1 MNGTNGTGAGHHYRI
16 TSMIAIALII
26 GQLAFVAVSWF
37 LHSSGERELSA
48 EPALNLMTYI
58 WIALA
63 FSMLAVAFGFR
74 QRIVTQAE
82 RTVNRTVA
90 PADVQN
96 QTIIMLALLE
106 SAGLMGIVV
115 YFLYGHPQILY
126 AVLAYILVSALLF
139 FPRREWFNVSPPV

>member
-1 MNGTNGTGAGHHYRI
+1 MNGTEASHHYRN
-16 TSMIAIALII
+16 TSIIAIALIV

-37 LHSSGERELSA
+37 LHSSGQREPSG
-48 EPALNLMTYI
+48 EPALNIMTYI

-74 QRIVTQAE
+74 QRIASQAE
-82 RTVNRTVA
+82 SASNRTIA

-106 SAGLMGIVV
+106 SAGLMGVVV
-115 YFLYGHPQILY
+115 YFLYGHPQVLY
-126 AVLAYILVSALLF
+126 AVLAYIVVAALLF
-139 FPRREWFNVSPPV
+139 FPRREWFNVSPSN

>member
-1 MNGTNGTGAGHHYRI
+1 MNEAEADRHHRI
-16 TSMIAIALII
+16 TTMIAGALIT

-37 LHSSGERELSA
+37 LFSSGQRTPSG

-63 FSMLAVAFGFR
+63 FSMLAVAFVLR
-74 QRIVTQAE
+74 QRIVAQAE
-82 RTVNRTVA
+82 TRSNRTVA

-96 QTIIMLALLE
+96 QAIIMLALLE

-115 YFLYGHPQILY
+115 YFLYGHSQILY
-126 AVLAYILVSALLF
+126 AVLAYIVVSALLF
-139 FPRREWFNVSPPV
+139 FPRREWFNVFPPV